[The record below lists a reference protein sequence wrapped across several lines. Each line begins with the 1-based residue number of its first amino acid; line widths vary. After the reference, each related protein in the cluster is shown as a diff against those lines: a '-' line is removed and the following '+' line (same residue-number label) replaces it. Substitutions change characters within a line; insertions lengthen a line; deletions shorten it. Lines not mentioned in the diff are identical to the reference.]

1 MKIYYH
7 PKFKAS
13 YQKLSREIKIKA
25 EYRELM
31 FRKNLFNPLL
41 NTHKLH
47 GKLKNYW
54 SFSINNTHRIIF
66 EFHNPDV
73 TFLDIETHELYK

>member
-7 PKFKAS
+7 PRFKAS
-13 YQKLSREIKIKA
+13 YQKLSRKIKVKA
-25 EYRELM
+25 EYRESM

-41 NTHKLH
+41 KTHKLH

-66 EFHNPDV
+66 EFHNPHV
-73 TFLDIETHELYK
+73 TFLDIGTHELYK